1 MIMYGDLLLNS
12 SSATEAEL
20 MIQTNTPYLTSTH
33 RPVSSSALYL
43 STARVLKEGEIN
55 KPDLMTYIIL
65 FVLLFLTVALIVLFI
80 NCQLRNSFFAGL
92 PYDRS
97 LRESRSPWK
106 TQSV

>member
-1 MIMYGDLLLNS
+1 MIMYGDLLLNTS
-12 SSATEAEL
+12 IATETHL
-20 MIQTNTPYLTSTH
+20 MIQNNTPYLSSTQK
-33 RPVSSSALYL
+33 PVSSSFYM

-55 KPDLMTYIIL
+55 KPDLMTYLVL
-65 FVLLFLTVALIVLFI
+65 FLLLFLTVAIIVLFI

-97 LRESRSPWK
+97 MRESRSPWK